1 MSIKIEDYNYE
12 LPAEQ
17 IAQYPLEKRDE
28 SKILIYKNREISED
42 IFRNIAD
49 YIQPESLMVFNN
61 TKVIKARIFFYKST
75 GAEIEILLLEP
86 AGGKTYEEALAAYR
100 RAKWVCIIGNA
111 SKWKQGSLKKI
122 LTKDNEG
129 FTLEVE
135 RIHLNDTHQEERDY
149 FTLEFSWNKQIS
161 FSEILELSADVPL
174 PPYLHRKA
182 EENDIERYQ
191 TVYADIKGSVAAPT
205 SGLHFTDDVLNKL
218 KAKNILFEN
227 ITLHIGAGTFKP
239 VKSKTIAGHK
249 MHSEKIFFTKSFIR
263 NLLTCTGKS
272 PVISVGTTS
281 MRAVES
287 LYWLAAGILNK
298 QVKSLKN
305 EFKISQW
312 QPYDTKI
319 PSGFTASDALQILL
333 SQMEAENLE
342 IISGE
347 TQIIIMPGYTVKFFD
362 ALITNF
368 HLPEST
374 LLLLV
379 SAFIGEKW
387 REVYDYALMN
397 NFRFLSYGDSSILF
411 K

>member
-149 FTLEFSWNKQIS
+149 FTL
-161 FSEILELSADVPL
+161 
-174 PPYLHRKA
+174 
-182 EENDIERYQ
+182 
-191 TVYADIKGSVAAPT
+191 
-205 SGLHFTDDVLNKL
+205 
-218 KAKNILFEN
+218 
-227 ITLHIGAGTFKP
+227 
-239 VKSKTIAGHK
+239 
-249 MHSEKIFFTKSFIR
+249 
-263 NLLTCTGKS
+263 
-272 PVISVGTTS
+272 
-281 MRAVES
+281 
-287 LYWLAAGILNK
+287 
-298 QVKSLKN
+298 
-305 EFKISQW
+305 
-312 QPYDTKI
+312 
-319 PSGFTASDALQILL
+319 
-333 SQMEAENLE
+333 
-342 IISGE
+342 
-347 TQIIIMPGYTVKFFD
+347 
-362 ALITNF
+362 
-368 HLPEST
+368 
-374 LLLLV
+374 
-379 SAFIGEKW
+379 
-387 REVYDYALMN
+387 
-397 NFRFLSYGDSSILF
+397 
-411 K
+411 